1 MLNNNTTF
9 YPMKFTPVKK
19 RAYLAICTIL
29 FVLITD
35 QIIKVAVKT
44 NMFLHEKIDVTS
56 WFQICFV
63 ENEGM
68 AFGMDFIGT
77 SILSIFRI
85 VAVGFFSYLLAKTIR
100 KEYPLGFIF
109 CFSLVLAGAAGNIID
124 NCLYGLIFE
133 SSSIEYMGTA
143 PASLVP
149 LGEGYGQFL
158 SGKVVD
164 MFYFPLF
171 VWPESWPLVGGDV
184 FFSAI
189 FNFADAAISCGAV
202 AMLLFYHSYLSTN
215 SESEEEQEETVAE
228 DKKDSKKK

>member
-1 MLNNNTTF
+1 
-9 YPMKFTPVKK
+9 MKSNPVKK
-19 RAYLAICTIL
+19 RAYLALFTVLFIL
-29 FVLITD
+29 IVDQLIK
-35 QIIKVAVKT
+35 IAVKT
-44 NMFLHEKIDVTS
+44 NMLLHEKIDVTS
-56 WFQICFV
+56 WFKIYFV

-77 SILSIFRI
+77 AILSVFRI
-85 VAVGFFSYLLAKTIR
+85 VAVIGFSYLLVKSIQKR
-100 KEYPLGFIF
+100 YPMGFIF

-133 SSSIEYMGTA
+133 SSM
-143 PASLVP
+143 PAGYGFSPANIVP
-149 LGEGYGQFL
+149 LGEGYGSFL

-171 VWPESWPLVGGDV
+171 VWPESFPLVGGQV

-202 AMLLFYHSYLSTN
+202 AMLLFYHKYLTTSN
-215 SESEEEQEETVAE
+215 EKVKNVKE
-228 DKKDSKKK
+228 DEHSSIDHDPKA

>member
-1 MLNNNTTF
+1 
-9 YPMKFTPVKK
+9 MKSNPVKN
-19 RAYLAICTIL
+19 RAYLALFTVM
-29 FVLITD
+29 FVLIVD
-35 QIIKVAVKT
+35 QVIKIMVKT
-44 NMFLHEKIDVTS
+44 HMLLHEKIEIAS
-56 WFQICFV
+56 WFQIYFV

-77 SILSIFRI
+77 SILSVFRI
-85 VAVGFFSYLLAKTIR
+85 VAVIGFGYLLVKTI
-100 KEYPLGFIF
+100 KKKYPMGFIF

-133 SSSIEYMGTA
+133 SSM
-143 PASLVP
+143 PAGYGFPPAEIVP
-149 LGEGYGQFL
+149 MGEGYGSFL

-171 VWPESWPLVGGDV
+171 VWPESFPLVGGDI

-202 AMLLFYHSYLSTN
+202 AMLLFYHSCLATSGN
-215 SESEEEQEETVAE
+215 EKQCEAQKDLEGKEE
-228 DKKDSKKK
+228 